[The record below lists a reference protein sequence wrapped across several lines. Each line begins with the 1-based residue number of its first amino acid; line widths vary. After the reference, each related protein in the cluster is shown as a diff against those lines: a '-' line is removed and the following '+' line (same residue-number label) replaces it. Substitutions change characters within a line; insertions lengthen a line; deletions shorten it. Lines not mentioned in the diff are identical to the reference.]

1 MGLGTADN
9 MISAFKDIA
18 LETIQEKKKKTQ
30 KKYITNRVS
39 VSWGRG

>member
-1 MGLGTADN
+1 MGLGTEDN

-18 LETIQEKKKKTQ
+18 LETIQEKKNTQ

-39 VSWGRG
+39 MSWGRR